1 MRTFPGLMVCEHCD
15 HVYRRVGLARG
26 EVARCEVCGAVLCR
40 AERFDIEQWLALTV
54 AAAIVFVLANVYPII
69 RIGMGGLHN
78 DATLW
83 QSVAALAH
91 GSAAPIAVP
100 AAITAIVVPFLQ
112 IALLGWVLGFA
123 RCGRRAPGFDAA
135 MRLLHGLRPWSMVE
149 VCLLGALVSIV
160 KLSGYLALVPGV
172 GIWAMAAL
180 SILLPLIASRDTH
193 QLWHRVSGEAPCP

>member
-1 MRTFPGLMVCEHCD
+1 MRTFPELILCEHCD
-15 HVYRRVGLARG
+15 HVYRRVDLARG
-26 EVARCEVCGAVLCR
+26 EVAYCQVCGAVLCR
-40 AERFDIEQWLALTV
+40 AERFDIDQWLALTV
-54 AAAIVFVLANVYPII
+54 AAAIVFVLANAYPII
-69 RIGMGGLHN
+69 SIGMGGLHN
-78 DATLW
+78 EATLW

-91 GSAAPIAVP
+91 GAAAPIAVP

-112 IALLGWVLGFA
+112 IALLVWVLGFA
-123 RCGRRAPGFDAA
+123 SAGRQAPGFAAA

-160 KLSGYLALVPGV
+160 KLSGYLAVVPGV